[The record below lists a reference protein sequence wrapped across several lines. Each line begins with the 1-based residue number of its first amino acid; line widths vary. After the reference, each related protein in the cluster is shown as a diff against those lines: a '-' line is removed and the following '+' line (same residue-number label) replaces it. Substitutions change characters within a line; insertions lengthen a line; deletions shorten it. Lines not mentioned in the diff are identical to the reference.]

1 MSELAA
7 AAALDPDPRS
17 DSHGASMP
25 WMTLFNDDTFHAL
38 NITGEQRVIHTEARD
53 EEGRTVGSLGGVL
66 EGDAFTS
73 GFSAPFGGIDLT
85 RERETP
91 ANVALVVEDAVAQ
104 LRAAGARR
112 LRIKLPP
119 ACYGESEPLVQFT
132 LLNRGFQVER
142 CELNQHIDLESLPDS
157 DAYLERLKSPARRAL
172 RKLLLDSDLRLCPA
186 ETEREWDRAYAT
198 LVTNRAAKGR
208 SLSLS
213 REYLERARTSLGT
226 QTVRMYELLAGERAI
241 AAALVYRVRPQRDLV
256 VAWGDGEHGLE
267 RSPMNLLA
275 YRLVERALAEGS
287 STLDLGISNEHESS
301 PDGALPP
308 NDGLV
313 QFKQSVL
320 AKIQPRLTLVR
331 ELAG

>member
-7 AAALDPDPRS
+7 AAPHPQPRVES
-17 DSHGASMP
+17 KGASTP
-25 WMTLFNDDTFHAL
+25 WMTLFNEDRFHAL
-38 NITGEQRVIHTEARD
+38 NISSEQRPIHTEAC
-53 EEGRTVGSLGGVL
+53 EEDGRTVGSLGGVL
-66 EGDAFTS
+66 DGDVFTS
-73 GFSAPFGGIDLT
+73 GFSAPFGGIDLA

-91 ANVALVVEDAVAQ
+91 ANVALVVEEAISQ
-104 LRAAGARR
+104 LRAVGTRR

-142 CELNQHIDLESLPDS
+142 CELNQHIDLESLPDPG
-157 DAYLERLKSPARRAL
+157 AYLEQLKSPARRAL

-186 ETEREWDRAYAT
+186 ETEQEWDRAYAT
-198 LVTNRAAKGR
+198 LAANRAAKGR

-213 REYLERARTSLGT
+213 REYLLRARAELGP
-226 QTVRMYELLAGERAI
+226 QTVRMYGLLAGERAI
-241 AAALVYRVRPQRDLV
+241 AAALVYRVRPKRDLV
-256 VAWGDGEHGLE
+256 VAWGEGEHELE

-287 STLDLGISNEHESS
+287 STLDLGISNEHEPD

-320 AKIQPRLTLVR
+320 AKIQPRLTLMR
-331 ELAG
+331 ELD